1 MGHAV
6 DNAERLGSR
15 AGAEN
20 RTEMGEA
27 AGEGETYPRW
37 EDPSARGRGCRLR
50 GGGWRRGGGPRGMPE
65 LGFSPRGRAVPWS
78 GEGGT
83 CRGRRPQQG
92 QNQAGLGV
100 VEGT

>member
-1 MGHAV
+1 
-6 DNAERLGSR
+6 
-15 AGAEN
+15 
-20 RTEMGEA
+20 
-27 AGEGETYPRW
+27 
-37 EDPSARGRGCRLR
+37 
-50 GGGWRRGGGPRGMPE
+50 MPE